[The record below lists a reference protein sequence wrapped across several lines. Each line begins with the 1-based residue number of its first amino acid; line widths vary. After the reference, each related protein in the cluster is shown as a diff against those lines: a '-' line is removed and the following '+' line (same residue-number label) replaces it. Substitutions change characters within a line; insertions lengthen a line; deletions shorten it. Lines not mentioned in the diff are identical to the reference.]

1 MTTNATADL
10 LSAMHALQADMA
22 IAIPWS
28 TLHHW
33 AGSRPLAVEHY
44 AALQA
49 IWNDV
54 WRASNPATPPPTVY
68 LYHGA
73 SQLTLIRENTA
84 NDPPAVALH
93 DLAMT
98 TAVTPG

>member
-73 SQLTLIRENTA
+73 AKLTLVRENTS
-84 NDPPAVALH
+84 DDTPAVALH
-93 DLAMT
+93 DLVSISMT
-98 TAVTPG
+98 S